1 MTLSEFFHN
10 QMATWPETA
19 ARYDDLAR
27 VEVRDFGAVS
37 AQYNPARMVSTGAKV
52 DKKTL
57 AQRPCFLCKD
67 HRPEIQQEWAF
78 DEDFDV
84 LVNPFPIL
92 PTHFT
97 IAARRHRPQTIL
109 DTYATLYELADRFE
123 GTLFFYNGPKCGAS
137 APDHL
142 HFQGGDGSVV
152 PLCCDWRGWRE
163 RLREVARL
171 DADNCLCTIEDY
183 PFPTLVLISNDKTL
197 AQTLFRR
204 AYAALPCH
212 PDDTEPMLNVLAW
225 REEDSVVTILLPRE
239 KHRPACYTA
248 SCEADR
254 MLISPGA
261 LDMAGL
267 VITPRKE
274 DFDRLTP
281 SLLVK
286 TVGEVA
292 LGQEAF
298 AKVLRRLQEPRV
310 AVGIT
315 SGPEVAFVLEGSFMV
330 DGTLQTGPQTV
341 RAKDGRLLWQENSYD
356 TLTFAPHSPQ
366 SSFTLPEVTIGIGFH
381 WERQEA
387 QTFEGM
393 LRLEADGDRVWVIN
407 ELPVER
413 YLASV
418 ISSEMRATSSPSLLR
433 GHAIISRSWLL
444 TQMAHRINA
453 DHPSEETCGGWE
465 TEEELVRWYDRDDHQ
480 RFDVCAD
487 DHCQRYQGITRMV
500 SDHVEEAIRSTYGQV
515 LWDGK
520 GICDARFSKCC
531 GGATEVFSA
540 CWQDEDKPYLAAFLD
555 RPAQAGQAAD
565 ALPDLTDEKTA
576 RKWILSAPP
585 AFCNTQDKQVLRQ
598 VLNGYDQE
606 TADFYR
612 WHIDYTQEELASLIA
627 RKTGLRFG
635 KILDLVPLERGKSG
649 RIVRL
654 KIVGTERE
662 RVIGKELE
670 IRRTLSESHLKS
682 SAFVV
687 TTQQGADGIPQSF
700 HLSGAGW
707 GHGVGLCQIGAAM
720 MGEKGYDHEAILRH
734 YYPGATLKT
743 LYKPSIEQ

>member
-19 ARYDDLAR
+19 ARYADLAR

-78 DEDFDV
+78 GEDFDV

-109 DTYATLYELADRFE
+109 DTYATLHELADRFE

-142 HFQGGDGSVV
+142 HFQGGDGSVM
-152 PLCCDWRGWRE
+152 PLCRDWRGWRE

-171 DADNCLCTIEDY
+171 DADNRLCTIEDY

-274 DFDRLTP
+274 DFDRLTA

-292 LGQEAF
+292 LGQEDF

-341 RAKDGRLLWQENSYD
+341 RATEGSFGRKTHTTRSRSLPIPRSLRSRCPRSRSASDSTGSARRRRPSRGCCGWRPTAIGCGSSTNCPWN
-356 TLTFAPHSPQ
+356 AISP
-366 SSFTLPEVTIGIGFH
+366 V
-381 WERQEA
+381 
-387 QTFEGM
+387 
-393 LRLEADGDRVWVIN
+393 
-407 ELPVER
+407 
-413 YLASV
+413 
-418 ISSEMRATSSPSLLR
+418 SSPAR
-433 GHAIISRSWLL
+433 CGPPRRHRSCGP
-444 TQMAHRINA
+444 M
-453 DHPSEETCGGWE
+453 PS
-465 TEEELVRWYDRDDHQ
+465 
-480 RFDVCAD
+480 
-487 DHCQRYQGITRMV
+487 
-500 SDHVEEAIRSTYGQV
+500 S
-515 LWDGK
+515 
-520 GICDARFSKCC
+520 
-531 GGATEVFSA
+531 
-540 CWQDEDKPYLAAFLD
+540 
-555 RPAQAGQAAD
+555 PA
-565 ALPDLTDEKTA
+565 
-576 RKWILSAPP
+576 
-585 AFCNTQDKQVLRQ
+585 
-598 VLNGYDQE
+598 
-606 TADFYR
+606 
-612 WHIDYTQEELASLIA
+612 
-627 RKTGLRFG
+627 
-635 KILDLVPLERGKSG
+635 
-649 RIVRL
+649 
-654 KIVGTERE
+654 VG
-662 RVIGKELE
+662 
-670 IRRTLSESHLKS
+670 S
-682 SAFVV
+682 
-687 TTQQGADGIPQSF
+687 
-700 HLSGAGW
+700 
-707 GHGVGLCQIGAAM
+707 
-720 MGEKGYDHEAILRH
+720 
-734 YYPGATLKT
+734 
-743 LYKPSIEQ
+743 